1 MPNIYLYL
9 ALLIVMRLGQ
19 DGARAYVVLKCAR
32 WTSEAFP
39 MDRRQHAKSGVA
51 GTSLLVSLSYE

>member
-19 DGARAYVVLKCAR
+19 DGARAYVVLECAR

-39 MDRRQHAKSGVA
+39 MRWIRDSMQKV
-51 GTSLLVSLSYE
+51 GTSLIVSLSYE

>member
-39 MDRRQHAKSGVA
+39 MDRR
-51 GTSLLVSLSYE
+51 